1 MPHLCTLVAY
11 YPEKIPSPKTKYPP
25 HLELTVHLAS
35 TQGFA
40 PAFNNYVYQ
49 DVQPG
54 FAEHDLDE
62 YDKVSASLAWTRT
75 LAALRKGFK
84 IEVDLEKIW
93 EEHVA
98 RKSMLRYLHMPV
110 SYLFLVEFMTKDA
123 AATMATMVKEPCKY
137 SRQYYKAF
145 HKLTCIRRKSHP
157 DIDGRHWK
165 RKSETF
171 LSRLFYSEQSSE
183 HDDEAR

>member
-1 MPHLCTLVAY
+1 MCIKPVPHLCTLAAY

-25 HLELTVHLAS
+25 HVELVVHLAS
-35 TQGFA
+35 SQGFA

-98 RKSMLRYLHMPV
+98 REYM
-110 SYLFLVEFMTKDA
+110 
-123 AATMATMVKEPCKY
+123 
-137 SRQYYKAF
+137 
-145 HKLTCIRRKSHP
+145 
-157 DIDGRHWK
+157 
-165 RKSETF
+165 
-171 LSRLFYSEQSSE
+171 
-183 HDDEAR
+183 